1 MAVPTVASILKRTF
15 CINSARPRLTVTYSI
30 EQGGANIDKARGA
43 ALRLRRGYGALNLNR
58 WSSRCRISRKGEV
71 EIENRG

>member
-1 MAVPTVASILKRTF
+1 MAVPTVASILRRTF

-58 WSSRCRISRKGEV
+58 WSSGYRISRKGEV

>member
-15 CINSARPRLTVTYSI
+15 CTNSARPRLTVTYSI
-30 EQGGANIDKARGA
+30 EQGGANIDRAAGA
-43 ALRLRRGYGALNLNR
+43 ALWRRGHSALSLNR
-58 WSSRCRISRKGEV
+58 WSGRCMVSRKGEV

>member
-43 ALRLRRGYGALNLNR
+43 ALRRRRGYGALNLNR
-58 WSSRCRISRKGEV
+58 WSSGCRISRKGEV